1 MVALFGTFNNQ
12 CTFFVGT
19 SADDVFIFR
28 SKTVIFTHIVRS
40 MWSCFVYTL
49 PPRTTLALS
58 RAVPPL
64 ILQGERCRFKPPRIE
79 GSCRRKSTE
88 GWYKIFKYQQRN
100 VDCIVKYRNVLKITQ
115 KRGDQSVAP
124 HCRKNYSS
132 PSSIASLCES
142 DILPVFLSTSITLTF
157 SQSPS
162 LTTSSTFST
171 L

>member
-12 CTFFVGT
+12 CTFFRRG
-19 SADDVFIFR
+19 SADDVHFSRII
-28 SKTVIFTHIVRS
+28 S
-40 MWSCFVYTL
+40 YDG
-49 PPRTTLALS
+49 TLA
-58 RAVPPL
+58 VFWIKPPL
-64 ILQGERCRFKPPRIE
+64 RLSGTSSQGEAFSAPIE
-79 GSCRRKSTE
+79 GSCRQSRLR
-88 GWYKIFKYQQRN
+88 GHKIFTYQQRN
-100 VDCIVKYRNVLKITQ
+100 VDCIIKYRNVLKITQ
-115 KRGDQSVAP
+115 KKRRPTVAP
-124 HCRKNYSS
+124 TLPKNYSS